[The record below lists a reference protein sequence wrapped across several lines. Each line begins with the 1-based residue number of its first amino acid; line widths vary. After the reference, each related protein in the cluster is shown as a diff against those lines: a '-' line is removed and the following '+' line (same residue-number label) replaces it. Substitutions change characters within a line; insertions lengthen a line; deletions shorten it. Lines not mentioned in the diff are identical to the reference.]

1 VQFIFIYFSKRLPRG
16 GALVNKRR
24 TCLSFFSIICE
35 LLDSLP
41 SIKSRRVDRNRNR
54 SNGDLERKQNCSVDR
69 YSSTLGGLVL
79 LRLTGMDPLTL
90 GYTALG
96 VHGMLF
102 LLGGIIFRSFNKKLW
117 EIDDDGRVPSAINV
131 VGFTL
136 YMCPTFIFFCH
147 IGCWWAVREEEMS
160 AAYAMLL
167 LPFVPVAFLLF
178 SYFCLNRAE
187 KLPNLRAA
195 PTFVPV
201 LERDGTLTD
210 TEQMSNGFTQGSNNG
225 TLTRSSAGGY
235 RPPRYRNTQNQAQA
249 PLPTMIGVAEESDDG
264 SSAAGWGVPIKGEG
278 GDGLPMR
285 MQPRVTDFAY
295 VPYARS
301 RDYGLEEDFRLDALA
316 GGELD
321 DPFPSNEEE
330 GDRYAF
336 THLENEDYYS

>member
-1 VQFIFIYFSKRLPRG
+1 
-16 GALVNKRR
+16 
-24 TCLSFFSIICE
+24 
-35 LLDSLP
+35 
-41 SIKSRRVDRNRNR
+41 
-54 SNGDLERKQNCSVDR
+54 
-69 YSSTLGGLVL
+69 
-79 LRLTGMDPLTL
+79 MDPLTL

-160 AAYAMLL
+160 AAYTMLL

-210 TEQMSNGFTQGSNNG
+210 TEQMSNGFPQGSNNG
-225 TLTRSSAGGY
+225 TGVGGLTRVSAGGY

-249 PLPTMIGVAEESDDG
+249 PPPTMIGVAEEDDDG

-285 MQPRVTDFAY
+285 MQPRVADFAY

-321 DPFPSNEEE
+321 DPFPNNEEE

-336 THLENEDYYS
+336 THLQNEDYYS